1 MQEEQAWRAA
11 AKGTKTERPENTYK
25 GKGSKGKTPGGDVQ
39 EEQARRAA
47 AKGKAQLIEE
57 RGKGKTPG
65 GDVQEIRAGRTA
77 NNVGLLGARSAG
89 SNDPMTP
96 AGAPAPAPA
105 IAAALGRTGGGVGPL
120 SEERGKGETAGGD
133 VMEVT
138 AWRSASKVT
147 QTKGENNRQGGAQMR
162 EGGQLISE
170 RGKGKAPGGEIQTSE
185 RNGKGPKIGA
195 KGEATKG
202 AETEGLREEKGEAPA
217 AKAGPAPA
225 AQAEPEAAA
234 GPVHSASGVGGVGGG
249 GKGGGGV
256 GGGGRGGGQPG
267 VGGGAKGC
275 GGVGGGDQDGGPP
288 GGGGRVVEWGAV
300 VEVVVLLGDLV
311 GRRQG
316 GKEARPSAN
325 HCQIR
330 LRHVRGARRYKLGVR
345 NPRMKKPSRTL
356 RPIRGNS
363 TTCDTFGITKGK
375 EKAKKANQGAK
386 RVQERTA
393 MGARGQA
400 QSRGEGDTANHGARG
415 VLIV

>member
-147 QTKGENNRQGGAQMR
+147 QTKGESNRQGGA
-162 EGGQLISE
+162 
-170 RGKGKAPGGEIQTSE
+170 
-185 RNGKGPKIGA
+185 
-195 KGEATKG
+195 
-202 AETEGLREEKGEAPA
+202 
-217 AKAGPAPA
+217 
-225 AQAEPEAAA
+225 
-234 GPVHSASGVGGVGGG
+234 
-249 GKGGGGV
+249 
-256 GGGGRGGGQPG
+256 
-267 VGGGAKGC
+267 
-275 GGVGGGDQDGGPP
+275 
-288 GGGGRVVEWGAV
+288 
-300 VEVVVLLGDLV
+300 
-311 GRRQG
+311 
-316 GKEARPSAN
+316 
-325 HCQIR
+325 
-330 LRHVRGARRYKLGVR
+330 
-345 NPRMKKPSRTL
+345 
-356 RPIRGNS
+356 
-363 TTCDTFGITKGK
+363 
-375 EKAKKANQGAK
+375 
-386 RVQERTA
+386 
-393 MGARGQA
+393 
-400 QSRGEGDTANHGARG
+400 
-415 VLIV
+415 